1 MLTLCQRNLMLY
13 FKNKTSIF
21 FSLFGAMISFVL
33 FVVFLKQ
40 NMVEQWHQIPDATKM
55 MDLWL
60 IGGTLSVTA
69 ITTTL
74 SILARMVL
82 DESKGVLKD
91 FYLTNTSTFKIKLSY
106 MLSAALIGFVMQL
119 VMLVLMLAY
128 FALVDHLA
136 IPWSKSIALIIVA
149 LAGSFL
155 AVAVN
160 MIFVQFIH
168 RVETMSAFESI
179 VGAAA
184 GFLVG
189 TYIPMGAL
197 PQFAQTIIKFTPGA
211 YISALY
217 RQIMMGTKVDAM
229 FAGSPLETTFN
240 KSMGIRL
247 EWTHLLTLNQT
258 YLVIGFIF
266 MAGILFIFVTE
277 LIKKHQRGVTVID

>member
-1 MLTLCQRNLMLY
+1 MIALCQRNLMLY
-13 FKNKTSIF
+13 FKNKTSVF
-21 FSLFGAMISFVL
+21 FSLLGAMISFVL

-40 NMVEQWHQIPDATKM
+40 NMVQQWHQMPDATKM

-82 DESKGVLKD
+82 DESRGVLKD

-119 VMLVLMLAY
+119 VMLVMMLAY
-128 FALVDHLA
+128 FSLVDGLA
-136 IPWSKSIALIIVA
+136 IPWSKSIDLIIVA
-149 LAGSFL
+149 LVGSFL

-179 VGAAA
+179 VGAAS

-217 RQIMMGTKVDAM
+217 RQIMMGSKVDTI
-229 FAGSPLETTFN
+229 FSGSHLEASFN
-240 KSMGIRL
+240 QSMGIQL
-247 EWTHLLTLNQT
+247 KWTSLLTMDQT
-258 YLVIGFIF
+258 YLIIGFFFI
-266 MAGILFIFVTE
+266 AGILFIFVTE
-277 LIKKHQRGVTVID
+277 LIKKRQNGMTIID

>member
-1 MLTLCQRNLMLY
+1 MMALCQRNLMLY

-21 FSLFGAMISFVL
+21 FSLLGAMISFVL

-40 NMVEQWHQIPDATKM
+40 NMVEQWHQMPDATKM

-82 DESKGVLKD
+82 DESRGVLKD

-119 VMLVLMLAY
+119 VMLALMLTY
-128 FALVDHLA
+128 FALVDQLA
-136 IPWSKSIALIIVA
+136 VPWSKSIDLIVVA

-179 VGAAA
+179 VGAAS

-197 PQFAQTIIKFTPGA
+197 PQFAQTIIKLTPGA

-217 RQIMMGTKVDAM
+217 RQIMMESKVDTI
-229 FAGSPLETTFN
+229 FSGSHLEASFN
-240 KSMGIRL
+240 QSMGIQL
-247 EWTHLLTLNQT
+247 KWTNLLTMDQT
-258 YLVIGFIF
+258 YLIIGFIF
-266 MAGILFIFVTE
+266 VAGILFIFVTE
-277 LIKKHQRGVTVID
+277 LVKKRQRGMTVID

>member
-1 MLTLCQRNLMLY
+1 MLY

-21 FSLFGAMISFVL
+21 FSLLGAMISFVL

-40 NMVEQWHQIPDATKM
+40 NMVEQWHQMPDATKM

-82 DESKGVLKD
+82 DESRGVLKD

-119 VMLVLMLAY
+119 VMLALMLTY
-128 FALVDHLA
+128 FALVDQLA
-136 IPWSKSIALIIVA
+136 VPWSRSIDLIVVA

-179 VGAAA
+179 VGAAS

-217 RQIMMGTKVDAM
+217 RQIMMGTKVDAI
-229 FAGSPLETTFN
+229 FSGRQSETAFN
-240 KSMGIRL
+240 QSMGIQL
-247 EWTHLLTLNQT
+247 KWTNLLTMDQT
-258 YLVIGFIF
+258 YLVIGLIFI
-266 MAGILFIFVTE
+266 AGILFIFVTE
-277 LIKKHQRGVTVID
+277 LVKKRQGSLTVID

>member
-1 MLTLCQRNLMLY
+1 MMALCQRNLMLY

-40 NMVEQWHQIPDATKM
+40 NMVEQWHQMPDATKM

-82 DESKGVLKD
+82 DESRGVLKD

-119 VMLVLMLAY
+119 VMLALMLTY
-128 FALVDHLA
+128 FALVDQLTV
-136 IPWSKSIALIIVA
+136 PWSKSIDLIVVA

-179 VGAAA
+179 VGAAS

-197 PQFAQTIIKFTPGA
+197 PQFAQTIIKLTPGA

-217 RQIMMGTKVDAM
+217 RQIMMGSKVDTI
-229 FAGSPLETTFN
+229 FSGSHLEASFN
-240 KSMGIRL
+240 QSMGIQL
-247 EWTHLLTLNQT
+247 KWTNLLTMDQT
-258 YLVIGFIF
+258 YLIIGFIF
-266 MAGILFIFVTE
+266 VAGILFIFVTE
-277 LIKKHQRGVTVID
+277 LVKKRQRGMTVID

>member
-1 MLTLCQRNLMLY
+1 MMALCQRNLMLY

-21 FSLFGAMISFVL
+21 FSLLGAMISFVL

-40 NMVEQWHQIPDATKM
+40 NMVEQWHQMPDATKM

-82 DESKGVLKD
+82 DESRGVLKD

-119 VMLVLMLAY
+119 VMLALMLTY
-128 FALVDHLA
+128 FSLVDQLA
-136 IPWSKSIALIIVA
+136 VPWSKSIDLIVVA

-179 VGAAA
+179 VGAAS

-197 PQFAQTIIKFTPGA
+197 PQFAQTIIKLTPGA

-217 RQIMMGTKVDAM
+217 RQIMMESKVDTI
-229 FAGSPLETTFN
+229 FSGSHLEASFN
-240 KSMGIRL
+240 QSMGIQL
-247 EWTHLLTLNQT
+247 KWTNLLTMDQT
-258 YLVIGFIF
+258 YLIIGFIF
-266 MAGILFIFVTE
+266 VAGILFIFVTE
-277 LIKKHQRGVTVID
+277 LVKKRQRGMTVID

>member
-1 MLTLCQRNLMLY
+1 MIALCQRNLMLY

-21 FSLFGAMISFVL
+21 FSLLGAMISFVL

-40 NMVEQWHQIPDATKM
+40 NMVEQWHQMPDATKM

-82 DESKGVLKD
+82 DESRGVLKD

-119 VMLVLMLAY
+119 VMLVMMLAY
-128 FALVDHLA
+128 FSLVDGLA
-136 IPWSKSIALIIVA
+136 IPWSKSINLIIVA
-149 LAGSFL
+149 LVGSFL

-160 MIFVQFIH
+160 MIFVQYIH

-179 VGAAA
+179 VGAAS

-197 PQFAQTIIKFTPGA
+197 PQFAQTIIKLTPGA

-217 RQIMMGTKVDAM
+217 RQIMMGTKVDAI
-229 FAGSPLETTFN
+229 FSGSHLETAFN
-240 KSMGIRL
+240 QSMGIQL
-247 EWTHLLTLNQT
+247 KWTSLLTMDQT
-258 YLVIGFIF
+258 YLVIGLIFI
-266 MAGILFIFVTE
+266 AGILFIFVTE
-277 LIKKHQRGVTVID
+277 LVKKRQGGLTVID